1 MSKPYMCGDDK
12 GIYVPSSYDDSY
24 LLCLKEVETDEYARS
39 YILTLNGTQVGEAI
53 NIPFDKVI
61 HGGSVKS
68 VVADNVPYEG
78 ASVGDKYLD
87 ITIEHS
93 DDHVYIALPSASG
106 MEYAYDELVFTNNGE
121 PPFSRRYL
129 ASSLDN
135 SFGFIAGNNITF
147 TLGESGV
154 TINASNSGALS
165 AYPVGS
171 VFVTGASDQDPSDFL
186 GGTWVLF
193 DAEFT
198 PYYASDDTVNW
209 ESSYTSNG
217 AIHVTRAGHTAK
229 LDLSWTSAASYG
241 DADFII
247 ANIDRSALGFGSFT
261 NVITHV
267 VGYSDSGKATGL
279 FDVDNRHYSGFFS
292 VMKLNVVGQTAVAT
306 GNDWRFTC
314 DFVVPFAEMDLTKCN
329 KFYWRRTA

>member
-12 GIYVPSSYDDSY
+12 SIYIPSSYDDSY
-24 LLCLKEVETDEYARS
+24 LLCLEEVETDEYARS

-53 NIPFDKVI
+53 NIPFDKV
-61 HGGSVKS
+61 VKS
-68 VVADNVPYEG
+68 GTVKTVVADDVPYEG
-78 ASVGDKYLD
+78 AVVGDKYIDLAID
-87 ITIEHS
+87 HS
-93 DDHVYIALPSASG
+93 DDHVYIALPSVTGLTDAFVTLTFGDSSDS
-106 MEYAYDELVFTNNGE
+106 YLFNSAYTNHTLDIEAGDNVNFDLDKTNG
-121 PPFSRRYL
+121 
-129 ASSLDN
+129 
-135 SFGFIAGNNITF
+135 I
-147 TLGESGV
+147 V
-154 TINASNSGALS
+154 TINAENSGALS
-165 AYPVGS
+165 AFPVGS
-171 VFVTGASDQDPSDFL
+171 VYVTGSSSQDPSSFL
-186 GGTWVLF
+186 GGTWELF